1 MLKSTTRPK
10 ANPKR
15 TQRIKQRIEQLMNI
29 EYIIILEEY
38 KNTNLKNNK

>member
-15 TQRIKQRIEQLMNI
+15 THRIKQRIEQLMNM

-38 KNTNLKNNK
+38 NNTNVKNSK